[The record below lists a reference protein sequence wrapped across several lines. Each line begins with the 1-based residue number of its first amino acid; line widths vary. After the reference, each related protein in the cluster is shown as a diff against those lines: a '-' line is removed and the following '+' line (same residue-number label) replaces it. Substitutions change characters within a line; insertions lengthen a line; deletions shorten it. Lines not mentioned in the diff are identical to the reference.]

1 MFLAKTLLVVSQFD
15 VGEHV
20 GNIFGCSSDV
30 ADAINAIEAQKTP
43 QCGPKSLF

>member
-20 GNIFGCSSDV
+20 GNICGCSSDV
-30 ADAINAIEAQKTP
+30 ADNINAIEAQKTP
-43 QCGPKSLF
+43 QSGPKLMF